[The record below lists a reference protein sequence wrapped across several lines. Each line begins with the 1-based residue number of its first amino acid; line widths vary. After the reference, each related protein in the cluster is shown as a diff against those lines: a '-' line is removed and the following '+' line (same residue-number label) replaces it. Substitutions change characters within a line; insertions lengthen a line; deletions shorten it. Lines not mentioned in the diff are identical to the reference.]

1 MQTVLRNQQA
11 QSVQINLQRTIL
23 GKRIDASA
31 FGRMQSESS
40 LISKLFLVFF
50 VTLIKCKGPGDDDSM
65 TVEKQQ
71 ACKDRWT
78 KIFVNPCFKPE
89 VHHLTAEDNGTN
101 PYNPFGYFQ
110 RYCLNSLF

>member
-1 MQTVLRNQQA
+1 MQV
-11 QSVQINLQRTIL
+11 NLQRFIL
-23 GKRIDASA
+23 GKRINAGA
-31 FGRMQSESS
+31 FGRVQSESS
-40 LISKLFLVFF
+40 LISIFVSFYFF
-50 VTLIKCKGPGDDDSM
+50 VIFIKCKGSVDDDSM

-71 ACKDRWT
+71 ACNERWN

-110 RYCLNSLF
+110 RYCSNSLF